1 VLDRVTGCPGY
12 AALTANE
19 AALNTSVFPEVNSAN
34 QLMLPA
40 KKLQA
45 ARVSYR
51 QRLENQFHIREYQRD
66 QEKQEAVRQ
75 AKAQPNQ
82 VHRYS

>member
-1 VLDRVTGCPGY
+1 MQHSLPTQLPST
-12 AALTANE
+12 LP
-19 AALNTSVFPEVNSAN
+19 VFPEVNTAN

-45 ARVSYR
+45 ARVSYHR
-51 QRLENQFHIREYQRD
+51 LAKRLENQFHIREYQRD